1 MKKLL
6 LLIILAA
13 VTAQFVGGQS
23 LENQNEKDKFI
34 AAVQSLEDA
43 PAGETAKETR
53 EWALEYSQQVKY
65 PFCDEISFLF
75 FAPEIR
81 GEVMSQ
87 YLMKLAAFELENP
100 GRKSE
105 ANAAQAAGL
114 ESALKVY
121 EKIVKAVPKAKN
133 RKLDSLV
140 ELRNKNQLMNF
151 VKSANC
157 K

>member
-13 VTAQFVGGQS
+13 ITAQFVSGQS
-23 LENQNEKDKFI
+23 LQSQNEKDKFI

-43 PAGETAKETR
+43 PVGETAKETR
-53 EWALEYSQQVKY
+53 KWALEYSQEVKY

-100 GRKSE
+100 GGKSE

>member
-13 VTAQFVGGQS
+13 ITAQFVSGQS
-23 LENQNEKDKFI
+23 LQSQNEKDKFI

-43 PAGETAKETR
+43 PVGETAKETR
-53 EWALEYSQQVKY
+53 KWALEYSQEVKY

-100 GRKSE
+100 GGKSE

-133 RKLDSLV
+133 RKLDSLA

>member
-13 VTAQFVGGQS
+13 ITAQFVSGQS
-23 LENQNEKDKFI
+23 LQNQNEKDKFI

-43 PAGETAKETR
+43 PVGETAKETR
-53 EWALEYSQQVKY
+53 KWALEYSQEVKY

-100 GRKSE
+100 GGKSE

-133 RKLDSLV
+133 RKLESLV